1 MSATVEPGATRQSVF
16 RRQFDER
23 ILNGPLTDGSS
34 MPTYCCTIGSHESRA
49 APKEGRMRKQRE
61 ALLVAALAGLL
72 IVGAAALVVQ
82 PVVGT
87 SGSDVRLGQ
96 ATVLQSP
103 AEITRAG

>member
-1 MSATVEPGATRQSVF
+1 MATRPMTCSALRWGITSPRSMSATVEPGATRRQSVF

-34 MPTYCCTIGSHESRA
+34 MPTYCCSIGSHESRA

-72 IVGAAALVVQ
+72 IVGAAALV
-82 PVVGT
+82 
-87 SGSDVRLGQ
+87 
-96 ATVLQSP
+96 
-103 AEITRAG
+103 E

>member
-1 MSATVEPGATRQSVF
+1 
-16 RRQFDER
+16 
-23 ILNGPLTDGSS
+23 
-34 MPTYCCTIGSHESRA
+34 
-49 APKEGRMRKQRE
+49 MRKQRE

-96 ATVLQSP
+96 ATVLQAP